1 MINVSKFSKQKV
13 KGTVIFMLKKILC
26 LLLGMSLLGS
36 AFIVPAAAAGNYR
49 IVSPYADVIWEG
61 DGAWKAYKGNL
72 HTHSTVSDAEMDF
85 NEMILEH
92 YRQGFD
98 FVAMTDHGVTGK
110 AWNEEPTHLPL
121 YLYQY
126 ILGRK
131 TTRLTQEEYDG
142 VTSGSYPVD
151 GVPRGYGMTCVI
163 GGNEL
168 NALTITKC
176 HVNGMFL
183 PEHWGDNY
191 LGYENDHEGAVK
203 LADEG
208 GGISF
213 INHPGDWLHSN
224 GDIDAVSDPENVKY
238 FSDIILK
245 YDSCLGMEVFNERN
259 HVTPYDR
266 ILWDNVLMTCLPYGK
281 RVIGFS
287 NNDAHFYSHIDSSF
301 SVFMMP
307 ENTVEQIK
315 NTMISGAFFCV
326 TRELSSNNIIGPSK
340 SFDVRY
346 SDAPYPMFNEI
357 SVDGHTVTVRA
368 QDCTTLQWIA
378 NGKVIAKQEI
388 PANSGETTYVLD
400 LDSIEGAENFM
411 YVRCELF
418 GDGGCTLSQALVL
431 DNGSEPLTYTP
442 DTSARAKVASILNRV
457 LSLRIFVI
465 IQYIWNAIFD

>member
-1 MINVSKFSKQKV
+1 M
-13 KGTVIFMLKKILC
+13 KKIRS
-26 LLLGMSLLGS
+26 LLLSALLLC
-36 AFIVPAAAAGNYR
+36 AVLPVPAFADETYR
-49 IVSPYADVIWEG
+49 IVSPYEDVVW
-61 DGAWKAYKGNL
+61 DGENAWGAYKGNL
-72 HTHSTVSDAEMDF
+72 HTHSTVSDAEMDY

-98 FVAMTDHGVTGK
+98 FLAMTDHGVTGK

-126 ILGRK
+126 LAGRK

-142 VTSGSYPVD
+142 VTSGTYPVD
-151 GVPRGYGMTCVI
+151 GVPRGKKMTCVT

-183 PEHWGDNY
+183 PPHVGDNY
-191 LGYENDHEGAVK
+191 LGYEDDHEGAVR
-203 LADEG
+203 LADEAG
-208 GGISF
+208 AVSF

-224 GDIDAVSDPENVKY
+224 RDINTVSDPKNVQY
-238 FSDIILK
+238 YSDILLK

-259 HVTPYDR
+259 HVTNYDR

-287 NNDAHFYSHIDSSF
+287 NNDAHFYAHIDSSF

-315 NTMISGAFFCV
+315 NTMSSGAFFCV
-326 TRELSSNNIIGPSK
+326 TRELGGNDLIGPAEG
-340 SFDVRY
+340 FDVRY
-346 SDAPYPMFNEI
+346 SEAMYPMFKEV
-357 SVDGHTVTVRA
+357 SVDGHKVTVRVT
-368 QDCTTLQWIA
+368 DCTSLQWIA
-378 NGKVIAKQEI
+378 NGKVIAKAAVDPQ
-388 PANSGETTYVLD
+388 NGETAYTLD
-400 LDSIEGAENFM
+400 LDEIEGAQDFL

-418 GDGGCTLSQALVL
+418 GDGGCTLTQALVI
-431 DNGSEPLTYTP
+431 DDGSTPETYTV
-442 DTSARAKVASILNRV
+442 DTSARAQIGSILDRIRA
-457 LSLRIFVI
+457 LRIFALLRLI
-465 IQYIWNAIFD
+465 IDSLSH